1 LVKIRLKRVGTT
13 KRPYY
18 RLVVA
23 DSRSPRD
30 GRFIEALGHYD
41 PLADPVKIGVDG
53 EKVKGWM
60 ANGARPTDAARS
72 LLEQAGIVARG
83 GRKPIPLRAKRNP
96 EKATARIEAK
106 AKKAAAPPPAPAQT
120 PEAGP
125 TAEATEA
132 EAPAAEVAK
141 TETET
146 PAANAEEVKE
156 ETTVETTETPAADD
170 AAPAET
176 KAEDE
181 SGS

>member
-41 PLADPVKIGVDG
+41 PLSEPVKVEIDG
-53 EKVKGWM
+53 EKVKGWI

-72 LLEQAGIVARG
+72 LLEQAGVLARG
-83 GRKPIPLRAKRNP
+83 TRREIPLRAKRNP
-96 EKATARIEAK
+96 EKAAARQEEK
-106 AKKAAAPPPAPAQT
+106 AKKAAAPVASTEPA
-120 PEAGP
+120 EAPTTEASETESTEVEEEPTP
-125 TAEATEA
+125 TAEAA
-132 EAPAAEVAK
+132 EVPAAEGEDAPDG
-141 TETET
+141 E
-146 PAANAEEVKE
+146 
-156 ETTVETTETPAADD
+156 AD
-170 AAPAET
+170 ASEA